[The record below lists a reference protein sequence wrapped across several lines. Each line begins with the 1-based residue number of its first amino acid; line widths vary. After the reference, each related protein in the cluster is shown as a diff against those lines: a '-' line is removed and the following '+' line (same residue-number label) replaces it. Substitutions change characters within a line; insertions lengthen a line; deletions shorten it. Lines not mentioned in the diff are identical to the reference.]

1 MSHHHTDRQLA
12 GYHHDPRFGRLLF
25 ASLGVHLT
33 VVLLFSGVLFPRFQR
48 DLRPVYHVDLV
59 NLPVMNPQAGR
70 PDARPEP
77 AKAPAKPA
85 PPEPVKAPPPAP
97 PKPTPKAETVKMAK
111 PEPVKPAAVKPKK
124 PEAAPVKTSEKKT
137 AAEEAALQE
146 SFRQMQARQEREEIK
161 KRLDEMATNK
171 DSRQAAALPN
181 APVGSLTGKGTEAGT
196 AWDEWLRAFF
206 KSNWSLSKYQVSR
219 PGLEAKVRINYD
231 AQGNLIDYKFLTP
244 SGDTTFD
251 DSVKKA
257 ILFDKKLPKQ
267 PGERLDIVVVFNL
280 KELLQ

>member
-25 ASLGVHLT
+25 ASLGVHLA

-70 PDARPEP
+70 PGARPEP

-85 PPEPVKAPPPAP
+85 PPEPVKASPPAP

-124 PEAAPVKTSEKKT
+124 PEAAQVKTSEKKT

-146 SFRQMQARQEREEIK
+146 RFRQMQARQEREEIK
-161 KRLDEMATNK
+161 KRLDEMAAK
-171 DSRQAAALPN
+171 DSRQAAAVPN

-219 PGLEAKVRINYD
+219 PNLEAKVRINYD

-280 KELLQ
+280 KELLK

>member
-1 MSHHHTDRQLA
+1 
-12 GYHHDPRFGRLLF
+12 
-25 ASLGVHLT
+25 
-33 VVLLFSGVLFPRFQR
+33 
-48 DLRPVYHVDLV
+48 
-59 NLPVMNPQAGR
+59 
-70 PDARPEP
+70 
-77 AKAPAKPA
+77 
-85 PPEPVKAPPPAP
+85 
-97 PKPTPKAETVKMAK
+97 MAK

-124 PEAAPVKTSEKKT
+124 PEVAPKPAPKEPTYDKTLSAIEDLRRRQEIDRLKRDIERLGVNDTRHT
-137 AAEEAALQE
+137 AAV
-146 SFRQMQARQEREEIK
+146 
-161 KRLDEMATNK
+161 
-171 DSRQAAALPN
+171 PN

-219 PGLEAKVRINYD
+219 PDLEAKVRINYD

>member
-1 MSHHHTDRQLA
+1 
-12 GYHHDPRFGRLLF
+12 LF
-25 ASLGVHLT
+25 ASLGVHLA
-33 VVLLFSGVLFPRFQR
+33 VVLLFSGVLLPRFQR

-59 NLPVMNPQAGR
+59 NLPVKNPQAGR
-70 PDARPEP
+70 PDAQPEP

-85 PPEPVKAPPPAP
+85 APEPAK
-97 PKPTPKAETVKMAK
+97 PKAKPEAVKVAK

-124 PEAAPVKTSEKKT
+124 TEAAPVKTSEKKT

-146 SFRQMQARQEREEIK
+146 RFRQMQARQEREDIK
-161 KRLDEMATNK
+161 KRLDEMATK
-171 DSRQAAALPN
+171 DSRQAAAVPN